1 MGDDEKEDD
10 DDDHLLDLNDALEP
24 LPDAWLSKWPRAHK
38 WFGPNRER
46 LNPRANEIED
56 MDEDFKNDITG
67 LDKEVDQREDLAN
80 DDDISVGEFDN
91 GSCMQSMLRQLNW
104 DHLSVLLGLS

>member
-1 MGDDEKEDD
+1 MGDDEKEEDDDDDDD

-56 MDEDFKNDITG
+56 MDEDFKNDKVKTW
-67 LDKEVDQREDLAN
+67 QMTM
-80 DDDISVGEFDN
+80 ISLWVN
-91 GSCMQSMLRQLNW
+91 LTMAPYPTIR
-104 DHLSVLLGLS
+104 